1 MKKTLD
7 NLLDNFLLCNLYQV
21 KEDIGYI
28 DCNEIY
34 HKDSIASR
42 LRDDASFNKIGS
54 VIVKKSEVFKYNL
67 KEIVTGTPI
76 DTLYEKYESNIW
88 YDWYN
93 YRVNGKK
100 SEYDTF
106 ILVPITKHDIKIE
119 ELERY
124 LEEHKDVEKYRNE
137 LKELLNNGSNNHSN
151 KKKAEIE
158 KINND
163 NLKVKSLL
171 KNVKKSR

>member
-28 DCNEIY
+28 DCYVIKGKYWIRSDYLLNENFD
-34 HKDSIASR
+34 KVS
-42 LRDDASFNKIGS
+42 S
-54 VIVKKSEVFKYNL
+54 VIVKKNKVSKSKSKYNL
-67 KEIVTGTPI
+67 KEIITGTPI
-76 DTLYEKYESNIW
+76 DTLYEISAPGISIP
-88 YDWYN
+88 D
-93 YRVNGKK
+93 GKK

-106 ILVPITKHDIKIE
+106 ILVSTVNHDIKIE

-171 KNVKKSR
+171 KKAKKADE

>member
-7 NLLDNFLLCNLYQV
+7 NLLLCDLYQV

-28 DCNEIY
+28 DCYVIKEKYWIRSDYLLNENFD
-34 HKDSIASR
+34 KVS
-42 LRDDASFNKIGS
+42 S
-54 VIVKKSEVFKYNL
+54 VIVKKNKVSKSKSKSKYNL
-67 KEIVTGTPI
+67 KEIITGTPI
-76 DTLYEKYESNIW
+76 DTLYEISAPGISIP
-88 YDWYN
+88 D
-93 YRVNGKK
+93 GKK

-106 ILVPITKHDIKIE
+106 ILVPTVNHDIKIE

-163 NLKVKSLL
+163 NLKVKTLL
-171 KNVKKSR
+171 KNVKKGR

>member
-7 NLLDNFLLCNLYQV
+7 NLILCDLYQV

-28 DCNEIY
+28 DCHEFHGKYGIELDRY
-34 HKDSIASR
+34 YSI
-42 LRDDASFNKIGS
+42 NKIGS
-54 VIVKKSEVFKYNL
+54 VIVYKSKRFRYNL
-67 KEIVTGTPI
+67 KEIITGIPI
-76 DTLYEKYESNIW
+76 DTLYEKYKGNAWNNS
-88 YDWYN
+88 YDYI
-93 YRVNGKK
+93 VDGKK

-106 ILVPITKHDIKIE
+106 LLVPITKHDIKIE

>member
-7 NLLDNFLLCNLYQV
+7 NLLLCDLYQV

-28 DCNEIY
+28 DC
-34 HKDSIASR
+34 HKLHGKYGIELDRYYSI
-42 LRDDASFNKIGS
+42 NKIGS
-54 VIVKKSEVFKYNL
+54 VIVYKSKRFRYNL
-67 KEIVTGTPI
+67 KEIITGIPI
-76 DTLYEKYESNIW
+76 DTLYEKYKGNAWNDS
-88 YDWYN
+88 YDYI
-93 YRVNGKK
+93 VDGKK

-106 ILVPITKHDIKIE
+106 ILVPTVNHDIKIE

-137 LKELLNNGSNNHSN
+137 LKELLNNGSNNYSN

-163 NLKVKSLL
+163 NLKVKTLL
-171 KNVKKSR
+171 KNVKKGR